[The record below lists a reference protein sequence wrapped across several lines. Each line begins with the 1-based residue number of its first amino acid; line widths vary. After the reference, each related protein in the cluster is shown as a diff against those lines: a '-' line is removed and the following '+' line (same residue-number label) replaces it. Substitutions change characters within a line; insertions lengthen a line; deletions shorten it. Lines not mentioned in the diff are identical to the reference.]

1 MQMIK
6 NVVKVFLNMSMEQF
20 IRVISWRIKGVDMDR
35 LFGLIKLY
43 IKDIGEMV

>member
-6 NVVKVFLNMSMEQF
+6 NVVKVFLNMLMEQF
-20 IRVISWRIKGVDMDR
+20 TLGIFWKIKDVDMER
-35 LFGLIKLY
+35 LFGLIKQF